1 MFLVFFVFFF
11 VGFFFPFKFT
21 RVLSKKKKQPS
32 GYKHVLYLIERN
44 PNKGSQGGI
53 SLHTVQNA
61 FVPVKWR
68 IRGFGSWYE
77 TLL

>member
-1 MFLVFFVFFF
+1 MFLVFFVFFLL
-11 VGFFFPFKFT
+11 VFFF
-21 RVLSKKKKQPS
+21 LLNLQEYCQKKKQPS